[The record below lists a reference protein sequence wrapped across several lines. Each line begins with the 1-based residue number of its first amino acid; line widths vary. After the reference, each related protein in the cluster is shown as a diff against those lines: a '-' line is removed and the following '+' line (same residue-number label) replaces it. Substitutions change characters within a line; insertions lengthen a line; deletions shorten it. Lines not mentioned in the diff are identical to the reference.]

1 LRKQFTVVVYHPEV
15 WTDGRRNHN
24 LAAAQPIRR
33 RDAVRLTRLSSVQA
47 ETTERAMKDE
57 AD

>member
-1 LRKQFTVVVYHPEV
+1 VVYHLEV
-15 WTDGRRNHN
+15 WIDGRRNHN

-47 ETTERAMKDE
+47 ATTEPAMKDE